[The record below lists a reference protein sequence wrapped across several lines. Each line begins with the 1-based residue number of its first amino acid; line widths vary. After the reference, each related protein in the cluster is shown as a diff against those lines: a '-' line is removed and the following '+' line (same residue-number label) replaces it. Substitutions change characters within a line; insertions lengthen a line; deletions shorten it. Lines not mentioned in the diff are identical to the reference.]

1 MRRFR
6 VAVLVALALLVN
18 SVVYA
23 QQGSIIGVAVDDT
36 KAVLPGVNVTATD
49 QEAGRQLVAVTNEK
63 GEYRLASVPA
73 GKYTIQA
80 ELSGFTTVVLRDVEI
95 LVGQNATIPITMKL
109 ASVTETLTV
118 VGETPLVDVASSQV
132 AGNVDRRQ
140 MEQLPLQGRNW
151 MELSK
156 LVKGVTANDVGNSI
170 GTGAMDDLW
179 QLNLDGQQITQKVAG
194 SGFGQ
199 PKFSRESIAEFQ
211 IVTNMFDITQGRS
224 AGMEIQAIS
233 KSGTNA
239 MSGSAYGYF
248 RNDSLNSATADAMLD
263 RW

>member
-6 VAVLVALALLVN
+6 VAVLVAVAVLVN
-18 SVVYA
+18 SAVYA
-23 QQGSIIGVAVDDT
+23 QQGSVIGVAVDDT

-63 GEYRLASVPA
+63 GEYRLASVPP

-132 AGNVDRRQ
+132 AGNVDRR
-140 MEQLPLQGRNW
+140 
-151 MELSK
+151 
-156 LVKGVTANDVGNSI
+156 
-170 GTGAMDDLW
+170 
-179 QLNLDGQQITQKVAG
+179 
-194 SGFGQ
+194 
-199 PKFSRESIAEFQ
+199 
-211 IVTNMFDITQGRS
+211 
-224 AGMEIQAIS
+224 
-233 KSGTNA
+233 
-239 MSGSAYGYF
+239 
-248 RNDSLNSATADAMLD
+248 
-263 RW
+263 

>member
-1 MRRFR
+1 
-6 VAVLVALALLVN
+6 
-18 SVVYA
+18 
-23 QQGSIIGVAVDDT
+23 
-36 KAVLPGVNVTATD
+36 
-49 QEAGRQLVAVTNEK
+49 
-63 GEYRLASVPA
+63 
-73 GKYTIQA
+73 
-80 ELSGFTTVVLRDVEI
+80 
-95 LVGQNATIPITMKL
+95 
-109 ASVTETLTV
+109 
-118 VGETPLVDVASSQV
+118 
-132 AGNVDRRQ
+132 

-224 AGMEIQAIS
+224 AGHGNPGDLQVGHEHHSAAAPTATSAAI
-233 KSGTNA
+233 
-239 MSGSAYGYF
+239 
-248 RNDSLNSATADAMLD
+248 R
-263 RW
+263 